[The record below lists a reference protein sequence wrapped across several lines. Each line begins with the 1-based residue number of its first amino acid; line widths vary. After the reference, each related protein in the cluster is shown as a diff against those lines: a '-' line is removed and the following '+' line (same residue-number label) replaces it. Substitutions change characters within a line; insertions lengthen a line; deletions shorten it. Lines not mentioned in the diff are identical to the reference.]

1 MIDAQPLTDAELS
14 VLCRVNGSIDT
25 MACCWRCF
33 PEDELELRTEED
45 WKQEPCATCIA
56 ARMPDDN
63 ISRLLATIEHDRRL
77 IAILRAHRIDAEYL
91 WAATHGL
98 LDKMDPKD
106 YKATGEAKRKEVDKL
121 IAIALGKGES

>member
-1 MIDAQPLTDAELS
+1 
-14 VLCRVNGSIDT
+14 
-25 MACCWRCF
+25 
-33 PEDELELRTEED
+33 
-45 WKQEPCATCIA
+45 
-56 ARMPDDN
+56 MPDDN